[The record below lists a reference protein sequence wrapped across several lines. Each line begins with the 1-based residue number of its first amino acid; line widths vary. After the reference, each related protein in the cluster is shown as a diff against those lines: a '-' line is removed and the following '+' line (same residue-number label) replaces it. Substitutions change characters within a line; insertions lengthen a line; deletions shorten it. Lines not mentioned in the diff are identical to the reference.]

1 MGLPLTPQFL
11 GGPSTQ
17 CNLSDAMWIAS
28 SMFNSVS
35 KKFLT
40 KRVFLFTN
48 DDNPDGDNREL
59 QEKSQQRAQVRV
71 NPIPREI

>member
-1 MGLPLTPQFL
+1 
-11 GGPSTQ
+11 
-17 CNLSDAMWIAS
+17 
-28 SMFNSVS
+28 MFNSVS

-59 QEKSQQRAQVRV
+59 QEKSQQRAQVG
-71 NPIPREI
+71 EWG